1 MWSENETPNNQPM
14 PKGQIG
20 PKGPLQGP
28 GKSGWMD
35 GCCHVAVEEVCRWEG
50 VDEDCQHP
58 GQEIEGRQ
66 LCMKIFEQSQC
77 QEWSDFDRLFLKLLI
92 MNA

>member
-1 MWSENETPNNQPM
+1 M
-14 PKGQIG
+14 PKRQVS
-20 PKGPLQGP
+20 PKGPLLGP
-28 GKSGWMD
+28 GKGV
-35 GCCHVAVEEVCRWEG
+35 CPRCHVAVEEVCRWEG

-77 QEWSDFDRLFLKLLI
+77 QEWSDFDQLF
-92 MNA
+92 

>member
-1 MWSENETPNNQPM
+1 MNSYNGSEDDKEDKLWSENETPNNQPM
-14 PKGQIG
+14 PKGQIS
-20 PKGPLQGP
+20 PKGPLKGP

-58 GQEIEGRQ
+58 GQEIEGSQ
-66 LCMKIFEQSQC
+66 LGGKTESMSRVVTC
-77 QEWSDFDRLFLKLLI
+77 
-92 MNA
+92 